1 MVRSTKW
8 RVWLGTGLTLCALVA
23 GCARYRVASDLVEY
37 VNLDIL
43 GIAEVETQALAA
55 YAAVVGDNYTTDE
68 AVLTALRERTV
79 PQYTRFFSLLRD
91 IQPDTEEIRRIHAL
105 YVQGAGLMLEGFRLK
120 WAGLERGRFDLVLD
134 GNHKIESGR
143 RETEQWREALE
154 AAYGTYKVHKK
165 KNPD

>member
-1 MVRSTKW
+1 MVRFAKLLAL
-8 RVWLGTGLTLCALVA
+8 LGTGLMLCSLAA
-23 GCARYRVASDLVEY
+23 GCTRYRVASDLVEY

-43 GIAEVETQALAA
+43 GIAEVEKQALAA
-55 YAAVVGDNYTTDE
+55 YTAVVGDNYTTDE

-79 PQYTRFFSLLRD
+79 PQYTRFFNLLRD
-91 IQPDTEEIRRIHAL
+91 IQPDTEEIRRLHAL
-105 YVQGAGLMLEGFRLK
+105 YVQGAGRMLEGFRLK
-120 WAGLERGRFDLVLD
+120 WAGLERGRSDLVLE
-134 GNHKIESGR
+134 GNHQIESGR